1 MPSGIL
7 AYNPTAGLFP
17 SRILAERAANVLRA
31 GGWNITLEQT
41 IDAEHITRIAQQAV
55 EDKLDAMF
63 MAGGD
68 GSVNRAVAGLVGSQT
83 ALGVLPAGT
92 SNVFAQELGLPL
104 LGWTRLTALEESARL
119 LAEAQICHVDTGSCN
134 DQPFLL
140 WAGMGLDAIIVHR
153 IEPRS
158 RWEKHFAVVF
168 YASTAV
174 WYASYW
180 RGMNLEVEADGNK
193 IQGHFLLALVSNV
206 NLYAGGLFRL
216 SPEACLDD
224 GFMDLWLFQGDT
236 LGDTVKLVLELLA
249 GRHVRSKKVIHLPF
263 KNLSLMSDSAIYFQL
278 DGEPEV
284 STGPARLSVMPLSLR
299 VLVPKSSL
307 PKKIISRG
315 SIDQTSAE
323 LAR

>member
-31 GGWNITLEQT
+31 GGWKIYLEQT
-41 IDAEHITRIAQQAV
+41 IDAEHITRIARQAAD
-55 EDKLDAMF
+55 DKLDAFF

-68 GSVNRAVAGLVGSQT
+68 GSINRAVVGLVGSQT

-119 LAEAQICHVDTGSCN
+119 LVDAQFCQVDTGLCN
-134 DQPFLL
+134 KQPFLM

-168 YASTAV
+168 YTSTVV

-180 RGMNLEVEADGNK
+180 RGMNLEVEVDGK
-193 IQGHFLLALVSNV
+193 KVRGHFLLALVSNV
-206 NLYAGGLFRL
+206 NLYAGGLLHL
-216 SPEACLDD
+216 SPEARLDD
-224 GFMDLWLFQGDT
+224 GLMDLWLFEGDT
-236 LGDTVKLVLELLA
+236 LGDTVKLVLDIFA
-249 GRHVRSKKVIHLPF
+249 GRHVRSQKVMHIPF

-278 DGEPEV
+278 DGEPEISTNPAQV
-284 STGPARLSVMPLSLR
+284 SVIPLSLR
-299 VLVPKSSL
+299 VLVPKSK
-307 PKKIISRG
+307 PNSRFVSNG
-315 SIDQTSAE
+315 E
-323 LAR
+323 R

>member
-17 SRILAERAANVLRA
+17 SRILAERAANVLRL
-31 GGWNITLEQT
+31 GGWNLALEQT
-41 IDAEHITRIAQQAV
+41 IDAEHITRIARQAA

-68 GSVNRAVAGLVGSQT
+68 GSVNRAVAGLIGSQT

-119 LAEAQICHVDTGSCN
+119 LVDAQVRQVDTGLCN
-134 DQPFLL
+134 HQPFLL

-180 RGMNLEVEADGNK
+180 HGMNLEVEADGNK

-216 SPEACLDD
+216 SPEARLDD
-224 GFMDLWLFQGDT
+224 GLMDLWLFEGDT
-236 LGDTVKLVLELLA
+236 LGDTVRLVLQLFA
-249 GRHVRSKKVIHLPF
+249 GRHVHSKKVVRLPF
-263 KNLSLMSDSAIYFQL
+263 KNLSLTSDSAIYFQL

-284 STGPARLSVMPLSLR
+284 SAGPAQVTVKPSSLN
-299 VLVPKSSL
+299 VLVPKRPL
-307 PKKIISRG
+307 RTRIISNKP
-315 SIDQTSAE
+315 
-323 LAR
+323 